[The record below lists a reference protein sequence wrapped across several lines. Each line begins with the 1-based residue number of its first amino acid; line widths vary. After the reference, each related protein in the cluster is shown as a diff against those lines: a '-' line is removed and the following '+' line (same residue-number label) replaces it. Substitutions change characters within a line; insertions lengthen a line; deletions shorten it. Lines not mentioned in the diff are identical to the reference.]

1 MQKKYNIF
9 LYFIRYKYR
18 YMISDSA
25 LTLALKIVSLS
36 RSSYDKMNYVELQK
50 YLQDYNY
57 KYKNDNFE
65 DAKNILL
72 EAKYYNPLT
81 HMNNFINHNLVFS
94 SMNNWNN
101 LVNNINAIND
111 VNFINEVNDVN
122 YGLDDGAIG
131 TNSNY
136 KSYSYKKEI
145 RSNNGNGY
153 IKEEKYD
160 YNGKDKPTVTS
171 TYRTITNGKIDDK
184 SNNIN
189 RTIKN

>member
-1 MQKKYNIF
+1 
-9 LYFIRYKYR
+9 
-18 YMISDSA
+18 MISDSA